1 MMFCAKCGSILVPTR
16 DKNGILMK
24 CTCGYSS
31 RARKNVMIK
40 EEVSLDRDDIIEV
53 VDKKVDT
60 LPKTKEECPKC
71 GNNVAFFWTLQTR
84 ASDEAETRF
93 FECTKCKHRWRSY

>member
-1 MMFCAKCGSILVPTR
+1 MFCAKCGSVLIPTR
-16 DKNGILMK
+16 DKKGVVLK
-24 CTCGYSS
+24 CNCGYNS

-40 EEVSLDRDDIIEV
+40 EEVKLKREDIIEV
-53 VDKKVDT
+53 VDKKIET

-71 GNNVAFFWTLQTR
+71 GHNTAYFWTLQTR

-93 FECTKCKHRWRSY
+93 FECVKCKHRWRAY